1 MMQMRDYPNIDFIVA
16 SVLRDWPAHK
26 RFLDLSFA
34 NYEPVD
40 LNILEELA
48 AKIRSL
54 AQDDIDDYVRSY
66 RWTCGELN
74 KEALYFKRSSRYR
87 ISSFDEAKRS
97 IYSNADYMKS
107 YMQGLLLSQLLWQNH
122 AAAYLYYCNEYLPRF
137 RTPFRYLE
145 IGPGHGLFMSA
156 AASLPDC
163 IAAEGWDI
171 SPESIRQSR
180 HALRV
185 LGCGAN
191 VSVLE
196 RDVMASP
203 PDNAPSFDA
212 IAISEVLEHIE
223 QPLAALK
230 SLRQRLSPGG
240 AFFINVPINSP
251 APDHIYLLRDVAEA
265 RGLVEEAGLNVLDLK
280 LIPMTGLSLFEAE
293 KQKATISCVFVAQ

>member
-1 MMQMRDYPNIDFIVA
+1 MMQMRDCPNIDFIVA
-16 SVLRDWPAHK
+16 SVLREWPAHK

-34 NYEPVD
+34 NYDSLD
-40 LNILEELA
+40 LELLDELA
-48 AKIRSL
+48 SKILSL
-54 AQDDIDDYVRSY
+54 AHVDIDDYVKSY

-74 KEALYFKRSSRYR
+74 KEALYFKRSGRYR
-87 ISSFDEAKRS
+87 IASFDEADRS
-97 IYSNADYMKS
+97 IYSNATYMKS

-122 AAAYLYYCNEYLPRF
+122 AAAYLYYRNEYLNRF
-137 RTPFRYLE
+137 RGPFRYLE
-145 IGPGHGLFMSA
+145 VGPGHGLFMSA

-180 HALRV
+180 HALTV

-191 VSVLE
+191 VSLLE
-196 RDVMASP
+196 RDVMAPP

-223 QPLAALK
+223 QPLAALE

-251 APDHIYLLRDVAEA
+251 APDHIYLLRNVAEA
-265 RGLVEEAGLNVLDLK
+265 RGLVEGAGLKVLDLK
-280 LIPMTGLSLFEAE
+280 LVPMTGLSLSEAE
-293 KQKATISCVFVAQ
+293 KQKATISCIFVAQ